1 LPERI
6 AIAPTRTYV
15 GHVEQGGVGRQHRYT
30 DVKSEHLKLVIAN
43 DLAFLAAHPV
53 RHKNSEAVAR
63 RRGFNEAGASGMLPH
78 PAIFLMRRSSR
89 R

>member
-1 LPERI
+1 MSVTWNKAAL
-6 AIAPTRTYV
+6 A
-15 GHVEQGGVGRQHRYT
+15 GGQHRYT

-63 RRGFNEAGASGMLPH
+63 RRRFNEAMAGASGMLPH